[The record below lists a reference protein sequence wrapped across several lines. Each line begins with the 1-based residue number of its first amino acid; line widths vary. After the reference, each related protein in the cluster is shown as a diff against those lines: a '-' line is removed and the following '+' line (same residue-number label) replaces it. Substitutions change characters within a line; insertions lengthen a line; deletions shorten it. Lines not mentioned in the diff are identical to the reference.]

1 MCAARWRW
9 LDSNAL
15 GGVWSDK
22 DSICIIVGRPVKDTS
37 GLACGVWVESEAVSS
52 MPASRAS
59 PVLVVLY
66 LIVAK
71 ETDLIAA
78 LARPEILVGH
88 VHVLHTKWAACH
100 GRNGFVSE
108 LMSHSHD
115 SLA

>member
-22 DSICIIVGRPVKDTS
+22 DSICIIIGRPVKDTS

-59 PVLVVLY
+59 PVVVVLY

-78 LARPEILVGH
+78 LARVERSIRYIKFFTAEGTNLKEG
-88 VHVLHTKWAACH
+88 
-100 GRNGFVSE
+100 
-108 LMSHSHD
+108 
-115 SLA
+115 